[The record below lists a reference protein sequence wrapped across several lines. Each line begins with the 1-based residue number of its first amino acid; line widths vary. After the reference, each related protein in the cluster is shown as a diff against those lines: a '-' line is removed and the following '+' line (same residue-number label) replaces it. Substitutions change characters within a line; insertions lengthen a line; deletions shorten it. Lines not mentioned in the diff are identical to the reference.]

1 MQLSGGIISES
12 CKVKGWFSY
21 CAVPLGEVILLDIS
35 PSFSPSATLHD
46 VDEVK
51 VERYDLSK

>member
-1 MQLSGGIISES
+1 VKVAKLKVGI
-12 CKVKGWFSY
+12 SY

>member
-1 MQLSGGIISES
+1 V
-12 CKVKGWFSY
+12 KVAKLKVGLATG
-21 CAVPLGEVILLDIS
+21 AVPLGEIILLDIS

-51 VERYDLSK
+51 VERYDISK